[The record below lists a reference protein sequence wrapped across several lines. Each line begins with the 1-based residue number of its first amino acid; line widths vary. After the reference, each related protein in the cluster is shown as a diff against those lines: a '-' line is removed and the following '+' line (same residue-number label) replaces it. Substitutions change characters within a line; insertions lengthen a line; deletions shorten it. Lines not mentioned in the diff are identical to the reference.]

1 MAWDWLTE
9 MHMMRVVLV
18 LSVLACVAPAV
29 DAQTPAASCVSPS
42 DPYDSGG
49 QLDPDEAVYDVGF
62 YDLAVRVNPAD
73 STITGRV
80 TMHTTAVAPA
90 MRVAFDLD
98 TLLAVESLVLVQ
110 GAAEAKLAAERCG
123 GRVRVVLP
131 RTWQPGEPLVL
142 RVAYGGRP
150 RVAPR
155 PPWDGGVTWAR
166 TPSGAPWIATS
177 NQMIGADVWWPV
189 KDHVSDKPDSM
200 AITVTVPEPLVVAS
214 NGRLLGSAVDADG
227 WRTWEWFVSTP
238 ISTYNVALN
247 IAPYRTIRERFMSV
261 AGDEFL
267 VAFYVLPEDEERGR
281 ALFPEIL
288 EHLRWYEQVLGPYP
302 FRADKYGVAQT
313 PHLGMEHQSIIA
325 YGANFSNGSMTGG
338 VDWGFDALH
347 HHELAHEWWGN
358 LLTNADWKDM
368 WVHEGFGTY
377 MQVLWLEGTQGMPRA
392 REYLGNMRRMIGNQ
406 FPMAPTESQSAQEI
420 YRGHDIYYK
429 GAWVLHT
436 LRWLIGDD
444 AFFRALRHMVYPDAA
459 LAQTSDGSA
468 VRFVASRD
476 FEIIAASE
484 SGRDL
489 AWFFDAYLRAAELPR
504 LDAASKD
511 GRVRLAWV
519 SPSGEPFPMPVEVRI
534 GEAVKRLDMAGGT
547 TTVTLPAGATMHIDP
562 DGWVL
567 RALQEPS
574 GGRR

>member
-1 MAWDWLTE
+1 
-9 MHMMRVVLV
+9 
-18 LSVLACVAPAV
+18 
-29 DAQTPAASCVSPS
+29 
-42 DPYDSGG
+42 
-49 QLDPDEAVYDVGF
+49 
-62 YDLAVRVNPAD
+62 VNPAD
-73 STITGRV
+73 STIVGAV
-80 TMHTTAVAPA
+80 TMHATMVAPA
-90 MRVAFDLD
+90 ARVAFDLD
-98 TLLAVESLVLVQ
+98 TLLAVESVGLV
-110 GAAEAKLAAERCG
+110 GSGSEAGLPTVRCG
-123 GRVRVVLP
+123 GRVRVTLP
-131 RTWQPGEPLVL
+131 RTWQPGDRLAL
-142 RVAYGGRP
+142 RIAYGGRP

-166 TPSGAPWIATS
+166 TASGAPWIATS

-200 AITVTVPEPLVVAS
+200 AITVTVPDPLVAAS
-214 NGRLLGSAVDADG
+214 NGRLLESESAGEG
-227 WRTWEWFVSTP
+227 WRTWRWFVSTP

-247 IAPYRTIRERFMSV
+247 IAPYRTIRERFTSV
-261 AGDEFL
+261 GGDEFL
-267 VAFYVLPEDEERGR
+267 VAFYVLPEDEEHGR

-302 FRADKYGVAQT
+302 FRGDKYGVAQT

-325 YGANFSNGSMTGG
+325 YGANFSNTSMTGG
-338 VDWGFDALH
+338 IDWGFDALH

-358 LLTNADWKDM
+358 LVTNADWKDM

-377 MQVLWLEGTQGMPRA
+377 MQVLWLEDTQGMLRA
-392 REYLGNMRRMIGNQ
+392 REYLRNMRRMIGNQ
-406 FPMAPTESQSAQEI
+406 LPMAPAESQSAREI

-436 LRWLIGDD
+436 LRWVIGED
-444 AFFRALRHMVYPDAA
+444 AFFRALRRMVYPDDA
-459 LAQTSDGSA
+459 LARTMDGSA

-476 FEIIAASE
+476 FETIAESE

-489 AWFFDAYLRAAELPR
+489 GWFFDVYLRAAELPR
-504 LDAASKD
+504 LDVSSTD

-519 SPSGEPFPMPVEVRI
+519 SPAGEPFPMPIELRI
-534 GEAVKRLDMAGGT
+534 GEAVQRLDMTDGT
-547 TTVTLPAGATMHIDP
+547 AAVTLPAGATMQIDP

-567 RALQEPS
+567 RALQDPQ

>member
-1 MAWDWLTE
+1 MRT
-9 MHMMRVVLV
+9 MRVVLV
-18 LSVLACVAPAV
+18 LSVLAGVVPAV
-29 DAQTPAASCVSPS
+29 DAQTPAASCASPS

-49 QLDPDEAVYDVGF
+49 RPDPDEAVYDVGF

-80 TMHTTAVAPA
+80 TMYATTVAPA
-90 MRVAFDLD
+90 TRVAFDLD
-98 TLLAVESLVLVQ
+98 TLLAVESLLLVQ
-110 GAAEAKLAAERCG
+110 DGAEANLAVERCG

-155 PPWDGGVTWAR
+155 PPWDGGITWER

-177 NQMIGADVWWPV
+177 NQTIGADVWWPV

-247 IAPYRTIRERFMSV
+247 IAPYRTIRERFVSV

-302 FRADKYGVAQT
+302 FRVDKYGVAQT

-325 YGANFSNGSMTGG
+325 YGANFSNASMTGG
-338 VDWGFDALH
+338 IDWGFDALH

-377 MQVLWLEGTQGMPRA
+377 MQVLWLEDTQGMPRA
-392 REYLGNMRRMIGNQ
+392 RAYLGNMRRMIGNQ
-406 FPMAPTESQSAQEI
+406 LPMAPTESQSAQEI

-459 LAQTSDGSA
+459 LAHSSDGRA

-476 FEIIAASE
+476 FEIIPASE

-489 AWFFDAYLRAAELPR
+489 AWFFDAYLRSAELPR
-504 LDAASKD
+504 LDASSKD

-534 GEAVKRLDMAGGT
+534 GEAATRLDMAGGT
-547 TTVTLPAGATMHIDP
+547 ATVTLPAGATMQIDP